1 MSTNVTVLG
10 GSRAMLA
17 DRKGQMLREDPTV
30 TEAAC
35 GCHSLTVAPGR
46 RPGTWQ
52 AREGLL
58 LVASSI

>member
-1 MSTNVTVLG
+1 
-10 GSRAMLA
+10 MLA
-17 DRKGQMLREDPTV
+17 DRKGQTLREDPTV
-30 TEAAC
+30 TEAAGQRVLG